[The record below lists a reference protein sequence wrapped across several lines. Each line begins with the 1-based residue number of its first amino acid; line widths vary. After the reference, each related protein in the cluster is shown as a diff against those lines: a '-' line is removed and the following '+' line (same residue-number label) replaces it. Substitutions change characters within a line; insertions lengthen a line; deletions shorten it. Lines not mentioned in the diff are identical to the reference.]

1 MSHMGRDP
9 LGGGAPHIPPPN
21 EIGSGSVVG
30 GATRRGRA
38 SAAFEVGRDGVYE
51 GGPPARVYANKGTS
65 KYPFSD
71 MAVGEACR
79 VYGRD
84 LSTVRSALKRWT
96 SLEKGRKSLRWQLWR
111 AVDDEGKRCVRV
123 KRAK

>member
-1 MSHMGRDP
+1 M
-9 LGGGAPHIPPPN
+9 
-21 EIGSGSVVG
+21 
-30 GATRRGRA
+30 
-38 SAAFEVGRDGVYE
+38 
-51 GGPPARVYANKGTS
+51 YANKGTS
-65 KYPFSD
+65 KYPFTE

-96 SLEKGRKSLRWQLWR
+96 GLERGRKSLRWQMWR

-123 KRAK
+123 KRVK